1 MAADENIRQVLGKGI
16 WQATTLV
23 IIGIIFGLA
32 VNALRLDGLPL
43 FTRAGSSQTG
53 IKPIEKISLPDVFQ
67 LYTHKKAVFVDTRDP
82 YDFAQGHIPR
92 ALNIQPGTTGAMID
106 ALRSS
111 QGKPII
117 TYCSGPD
124 CPLAEKLAQELK
136 TLGIS
141 DVKVMTEGWYAWQ
154 NSGYPVEGNP

>member
-1 MAADENIRQVLGKGI
+1 MAADKYIKQALEKGI

-23 IIGIIFGLA
+23 IIGITFGLA

-67 LYTHKKAVFVDTRDP
+67 LYTRKQAVFVDTRDP
-82 YDFAQGHIPR
+82 YAFAQGHIPG
-92 ALNIQPGTTGAMID
+92 AISVQPGTTGAMID

-124 CPLAEKLAQELK
+124 CPLAEKLARELK
-136 TLGIS
+136 TMGIS
-141 DVKVMTEGWYAWQ
+141 NVKVMTEGWYAWQ
-154 NSGYPVEGNP
+154 NSGYQVEGNP